1 MRKKRFL
8 RRLMMSV
15 LSMGIC
21 LIMTSC
27 NNDDEKTCYCEAN
40 IISTVNDIS
49 GTMHYNSL
57 SGRWFIMTA
66 EPRTIDS
73 VTNYYPKGLS
83 KEFQVEGMKV
93 TFSGDLYHYQ
103 NDPSL
108 VPSSYEEYC
117 IDLLDISGDK

>member
-1 MRKKRFL
+1 
-8 RRLMMSV
+8 MMPV
-15 LSMGIC
+15 LLMGIC
-21 LIMTSC
+21 LVMTSC
-27 NNDDEKTCYCEAN
+27 SGDDEKSCYCEDS
-40 IISTVNDIS
+40 IISTVSDLT

-73 VTNYYPKGLS
+73 VTNYYPKRLT
-83 KEFQVEGMKV
+83 KEFQVDGMRV
-93 TFSGDLYHYQ
+93 TFSGNLYHYQ

>member
-1 MRKKRFL
+1 MEKSFYRAL
-8 RRLMMSV
+8 LMGV
-15 LSMGIC
+15 ILTGIC
-21 LIMTSC
+21 LAMASC
-27 NNDDEKTCYCEAN
+27 SSDDEKTCYCEDN
-40 IISTVNDIS
+40 IISTVNDLT

>member
-1 MRKKRFL
+1 MRKKRFW
-8 RRLMMSV
+8 RRLMMPV
-15 LSMGIC
+15 LLMGIC
-21 LIMTSC
+21 LVMTSC
-27 NNDDEKTCYCEAN
+27 SSDDEKSCYCEDS
-40 IISTVNDIS
+40 IISTVSDLT

-117 IDLLDISGDK
+117 IDLLKIGENR

>member
-1 MRKKRFL
+1 
-8 RRLMMSV
+8 MMPV

-49 GTMHYNSL
+49 GTMHYNSF
-57 SGRWFIMTA
+57 SDRWYIMTV